1 MSRTFPAEV
10 QITNPKA
17 MFTVGH
23 LGATANSFLPVN
35 AYVTGAGSTGADMTL
50 NDGVLI
56 KNIGPNTLKVT
67 YEPLDH
73 GANEGFNLTELDQIL
88 VETNSL
94 SSILVKNNTASQ
106 GITFS
111 IYAN

>member
-1 MSRTFPAEV
+1 MSKKFLTEV

-23 LGATANSFLPVN
+23 IGATANQFTEIIAHVS
-35 AYVTGAGSTGADMTL
+35 GAGSTFSPITL

-56 KNIGPNTLKVT
+56 KNIGPNQFSVK
-67 YEPLDH
+67 YSGSDH
-73 GANEGFNLTELDQIL
+73 GANTGFRLTELDQIMI
-88 VETNSL
+88 ETTSL
-94 SSILVKNNTASQ
+94 ASVLVKNVTTSE

-111 IYAN
+111 VYAN